1 MKSLLAKEQRNQLGI
16 LGIEQDDY
24 WQKYL
29 PKMYKRMAE
38 NGTLFQSLLYRNN
51 EMEEMMQDLMGQG
64 LYENEA
70 REYVNEIMYDLKPE
84 K

>member
-1 MKSLLAKEQRNQLGI
+1 MKSLLTKEQRNQLGI

-24 WQKYL
+24 WRKYL
-29 PKMYKRMAE
+29 PKMYKSKAE
-38 NGTLFQSLLYRNN
+38 DGTLFQSLLYRNN
-51 EMEEMMQDLMGQG
+51 EMEEMMQDLMSQG

>member
-1 MKSLLAKEQRNQLGI
+1 MKSLLTKEQRNQLGI

-24 WQKYL
+24 WREYL

-38 NGTLFQSLLYRNN
+38 NGTLFDRLKSRNDR
-51 EMEEMMQDLMGQG
+51 MQEMMEDLMNQG
-64 LYENEA
+64 LQEFEA
-70 REYVNEIMYDLKPE
+70 TEFVNEVMYDLEPE